1 MAQCNII
8 MAINSIDIAMEI
20 VSFISPKAMLP
31 VALSCKRLYDGVK
44 RYLHVNQLTLSTS
57 PIHFVSSV
65 SLVKWQTYMGCQSR
79 NLLKYAAQGG
89 HLEVLKWLRLEN
101 DPPCPWD

>member
-1 MAQCNII
+1 MAVAFYKLLAQSNII
-8 MAINSIDIAMEI
+8 MVMNSIDIVMEI

-57 PIHFVSSV
+57 LIYVVSSV
-65 SLVKWQTYMGCQSR
+65 SLI
-79 NLLKYAAQGG
+79 
-89 HLEVLKWLRLEN
+89 
-101 DPPCPWD
+101 